1 MLCFTQSLSLC
12 VSFLES
18 LTASQ
23 VAPTIHKQHI
33 IRDIQTFDTTEARIK
48 QDTLICGALT
58 TEIQLLAAMIHLRIS
73 EIRLLFLVS
82 FTNLSTIHAGKS
94 NFSPRF

>member
-23 VAPTIHKQHI
+23 VAPAIHKQHI
-33 IRDIQTFDTTEARIK
+33 IRDIQTFDTTESRIK
-48 QDTLICGALT
+48 QNTLISGALT
-58 TEIQLLAAMIHLRIS
+58 TEIQLLAAMIHLIS
-73 EIRLLFLVS
+73 EIRLLFSVS